1 MEFESWW
8 LAAVPVFFGLGWMA
22 ARIDIRQ
29 LLSESRSL
37 PRGYFKGLNFLLN
50 DQPDKA
56 IDAFIEIVKLDPETV
71 ELHFALG
78 NLFRRRGETER
89 AIRVH
94 QNLLARPD
102 LPQEHQVHAQF
113 ELGQDYLKAG
123 LLDRAEETFNKL
135 VDTQYSAQARR
146 ALLEI
151 YQREKEWQRAI
162 EAASALQESGAGG
175 RQREIAQFY
184 CEMAQDELVHTNP
197 DAAMEMLDKA
207 LAADRKNVRAMILIG
222 DVYLARGDIETALLT
237 WRRVEQQSVPHVALV
252 AQRLMDG
259 YRAVGR
265 PQEGANLLKSYL
277 AEASSIDLLEVVF
290 KAVLELNGV
299 EAANQ
304 LVSAELHRTPTLL
317 GLDKLLEARLME
329 ARPELRP
336 ELSLVK
342 NLVHS
347 YTQKLARYQCSQ
359 CGFKARQYY
368 WQCPGCSQWE
378 SYPPRR
384 TEELNV
390 MNQSP

>member
-1 MEFESWW
+1 MEFETWW
-8 LAAVPVFFGLGWMA
+8 LLGIPIFFGLGWIA
-22 ARIDIRQ
+22 ARVDINQ
-29 LLSESRSL
+29 LVSESRSL

-50 DQPDKA
+50 EQPDKA
-56 IDAFIEIVKLDPETV
+56 IDAFIEIVKLDPETI

-78 NLFRRRGETER
+78 NLFRRRGEIER

-102 LPQEHQVHAQF
+102 LPQEHQVHSQY

-123 LLDRAEETFNKL
+123 LLDRAEETFNLL

-151 YQREKEWQRAI
+151 YQREKEWMRAI
-162 EAASALQESGAGG
+162 DAARALQESGAGA
-175 RQREIAQFY
+175 RQKEIAQFY
-184 CEMAQDELVHTNP
+184 CELAQDELVHTHP
-197 DAAMEMLDKA
+197 DAALAMLEKA
-207 LAADRKNVRAMILIG
+207 LAADRSNVRATMLMG
-222 DVYLARGDIETALLT
+222 DVYQAKGDTEAALLA
-237 WRRVEQQSVPHVALV
+237 WRRIEQQSVPHVALV

-265 PQEGANLLKSYL
+265 PQEGVNLLKNYL
-277 AEASSIDLLEVVF
+277 AEAPSIDLLEVVF
-290 KAVLELNGV
+290 KAVLELDGV
-299 EAANQ
+299 DAANQ
-304 LVSAELHRTPTLL
+304 LVSDELRRTPTLL

-329 ARPELRP
+329 APPEVRP

-342 NLVHS
+342 NLVHG
-347 YTQKLARYQCSQ
+347 YTQKLARYQCSH
-359 CGFKARQYY
+359 CGFKARQFY

-390 MNQSP
+390 MN

>member
-1 MEFESWW
+1 MEFEIWW
-8 LAAVPVFFGLGWMA
+8 LLGIPIFFGLGWIA
-22 ARIDIRQ
+22 ARVDIRQ
-29 LLSESRSL
+29 LVAESRTL
-37 PRGYFKGLNFLLN
+37 PSGYFKGLNFLLN
-50 DQPDKA
+50 EQPDKA

-102 LPQEHQVHAQF
+102 LPLEHQVHAQY

-123 LLDRAEETFNKL
+123 LLDRAEETFNRL
-135 VDTQYSAQARR
+135 VETQYSAQARR

-151 YQREKEWQRAI
+151 YQREKEWTRAI
-162 EAASALQESGAGG
+162 DAATALQESGAGG
-175 RQREIAQFY
+175 RQKEIAQFY
-184 CEMAQDELVHTNP
+184 CEIAQDELVHTHA
-197 DAAMEMLDKA
+197 DAALLVLEKA
-207 LAADRKNVRAMILIG
+207 LLADRKNVRATLLIG
-222 DVYLARGDIETALLT
+222 DVHLAKGDVEGALLA

-259 YRAVGR
+259 YRSLGR
-265 PQEGANLLKSYL
+265 SQEGANLLKSYL

-290 KAVLELNGV
+290 KAVLELDGV

-304 LVSAELHRTPTLL
+304 LVSDELRRTPTLL
-317 GLDKLLEARLME
+317 GLDKLLDARLMD
-329 ARPELRP
+329 APPSVRP

-342 NLVHS
+342 NLVHG
-347 YTQKLARYQCSQ
+347 YAQKLARYQCSH
-359 CGFKARQYY
+359 CGFKARQFY
-368 WQCPGCSQWE
+368 WQCPGCSRWE
-378 SYPPRR
+378 TYPPRR

-390 MNQSP
+390 MN